1 MPTNIGALQTD
12 SRKSQAAPSAV
23 KTGIGILC
31 MIGLAAGLVLV
42 GSLVGAPDMSDIG
55 QLIGP

>member
-1 MPTNIGALQTD
+1 MVRVGSSVT
-12 SRKSQAAPSAV
+12 APSAV

-31 MIGLAAGLVLV
+31 MIGLAAGLVVLR
-42 GSLVGAPDMSDIG
+42 SLTGAPDMSDIG

>member
-12 SRKSQAAPSAV
+12 SRKSQTASSAV

-31 MIGLAAGLVLV
+31 MIGLAAGFVLV
-42 GSLVGAPDMSDIG
+42 GSLMGAPDMSDIG

>member
-1 MPTNIGALQTD
+1 MPTNISTLQTD
-12 SRKSQAAPSAV
+12 SRKSQTAPSAV

-31 MIGLAAGLVLV
+31 MIGLAAGLVVLR
-42 GSLVGAPDMSDIG
+42 SLTGAPDMSDIG